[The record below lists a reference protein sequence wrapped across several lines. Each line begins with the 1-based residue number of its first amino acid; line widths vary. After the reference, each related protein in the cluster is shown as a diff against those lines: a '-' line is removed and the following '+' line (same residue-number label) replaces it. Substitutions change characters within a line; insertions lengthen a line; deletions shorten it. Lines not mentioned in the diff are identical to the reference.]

1 MCKVPVYTPKY
12 YRTGVG
18 RSKKTVFINSQD
30 EYPEEF
36 KDNNRAAREEYE
48 QDLRELNEFKL
59 ENEKREARKAA
70 RRERKR
76 KRLLRLQGG
85 AEGND

>member
-36 KDNNRAAREEYE
+36 KDNNRAARE
-48 QDLRELNEFKL
+48 
-59 ENEKREARKAA
+59 
-70 RRERKR
+70 
-76 KRLLRLQGG
+76 
-85 AEGND
+85 